1 MHSPTPTEPVVVR
14 RETPLASASS
24 PADWGKPGHLTPDE
38 EETLSKF
45 RTHFASLELP
55 PRWDDDDTLCRFLR
69 ARQFDLALATAMLE
83 DTLRWRRE
91 FSHAGGVDALL
102 HFEYPEEAAV
112 RAGYP
117 QCYHKT
123 DKEGRPILLDMVGR
137 VDATK
142 LRESTDYERL
152 TKFCLH
158 RMEHNLQVKYPICSE
173 VAGRPVGESVIIID
187 LKGFRPSQFTSDVR
201 GHMQRY
207 FKILQDNYP
216 ERMGKMFVINAP
228 ALFAGVWLVVKN
240 FVDVRT
246 RSKVDILGSKYTAK
260 LLEVVD
266 RSVLPTIFG
275 GDDDSLDLS
284 RDQGPWMGRAPP
296 PPLVRVVSASPETV
310 SPASQTDSARSPPT
324 VPKPSPERARE
335 LIEKRRSVASPL
347 SRAVAS

>member
-1 MHSPTPTEPVVVR
+1 M
-14 RETPLASASS
+14 
-24 PADWGKPGHLTPDE
+24 
-38 EETLSKF
+38 
-45 RTHFASLELP
+45 
-55 PRWDDDDTLCRFLR
+55 
-69 ARQFDLALATAMLE
+69 
-83 DTLRWRRE
+83 
-91 FSHAGGVDALL
+91 
-102 HFEYPEEAAV
+102 

-152 TKFCLH
+152 TKFRLH

-187 LKGFRPSQFTSDVR
+187 LKGFRPSQFALRRPRPHAAV
-201 GHMQRY
+201 
-207 FKILQDNYP
+207 LQDP
-216 ERMGKMFVINAP
+216 AGQLPRARWRMFVINAP

-310 SPASQTDSARSPPT
+310 SPASQADSARASDGAEAVARARARAHREATLRRVAIVSSGGLAQVGTWREMCARVQCTRRTSSQRAFTFTLLIAVDFSRWACRAPPSSPP
-324 VPKPSPERARE
+324 RAT
-335 LIEKRRSVASPL
+335 RRQPHAPAGS
-347 SRAVAS
+347 SRPHGAP

>member
-1 MHSPTPTEPVVVR
+1 
-14 RETPLASASS
+14 
-24 PADWGKPGHLTPDE
+24 
-38 EETLSKF
+38 
-45 RTHFASLELP
+45 
-55 PRWDDDDTLCRFLR
+55 
-69 ARQFDLALATAMLE
+69 MLE

-91 FSHAGGVDALL
+91 FSHDGGVDALL

-284 RDQGPWMGRAPP
+284 ATGPVDGRAPP
-296 PPLVRVVSASPETV
+296 PPLVRVVSAPGT
-310 SPASQTDSARSPPT
+310 SARPRNLT
-324 VPKPSPERARE
+324 RRARP
-335 LIEKRRSVASPL
+335 RRCRSRRPSARESPRSDARRVAVVSSRGLGGTYVSVA
-347 SRAVAS
+347 VCGTM